1 MPWHRWLWVRLCLIT
16 EVCFNNWLK
25 CVSHMS
31 GMSDSEGEE
40 ESWEEVLEK
49 EPDSFPL
56 CPFCPESLLATSD
69 VILTHCD
76 ARHQISFTDVKNQLS
91 Q

>member
-1 MPWHRWLWVRLCLIT
+1 MEARVRWVRLDLITKVCLI
-16 EVCFNNWLK
+16 NNSPK

-49 EPDSFPL
+49 EPDSLPL
-56 CPFCPESLLATSD
+56 CPFCPESLPATSD

-76 ARHQISFTDVKNQLS
+76 ARHQISLTDVKNQLS